1 MYISVKLTWII
12 FVLSVV
18 AVMVCAW
25 KKPGTVVPL
34 TLGIAAAGVLAV
46 LLHL

>member
-1 MYISVKLTWII
+1 LYVDVKLTWVI
-12 FVLSVV
+12 FVLGV
-18 AVMVCAW
+18 AAIMICAW
-25 KKPGTVVPL
+25 KKPSSVVPL